1 MFIGVDHG
9 TRAIRFSSHDEKT
22 FELDRK
28 NASKI
33 SFDELLS
40 LMQRY
45 LSIDPS
51 KIKLVALTYSMG
63 DGIHKIK
70 RIEDVENRGLLED
83 GGAGSYVGGGTHIY
97 DLFRGHEIPT
107 IVLPGI
113 HRRSPIDPRLKVFSH
128 HASPEKIGDCY
139 YVLKKFH
146 SRNFILCDVG
156 ANTVSV
162 GVKDGRIIGG
172 LDACLFSP
180 GVYQGPLDLEAIR
193 KTDRGEI
200 SANDAFGLGGVKKFT
215 LLNTEN
221 LDKKDLVFENRR
233 FSSLKIEGFQA
244 FKSLSLLTAMEASAM
259 EVLVPDAD
267 IFVCG
272 FVSED
277 EKFID
282 EMKGLLKKDITA
294 LGDIASVGCSLIA
307 RDVFYGA
314 RNILGI
320 EVEI

>member
-28 NASKI
+28 KASKI

-40 LMQRY
+40 FMQRC

-51 KIKLVALTYSMG
+51 NIKLVALTYSMG

-180 GVYQGPLDLEAIR
+180 GIYQGPLDLEAIR
-193 KTDRGEI
+193 KIDRGEI
-200 SANDAFGLGGVKKFT
+200 SANDAFGFGGVKKAPTNF
-215 LLNTEN
+215 LYVEN
-221 LDKKDLVFENRR
+221 LDKKDL
-233 FSSLKIEGFQA
+233 A
-244 FKSLSLLTAMEASAM
+244 FKSLSLLTAMEISAM
-259 EVLVPDAD
+259 EVLLSDAD

-272 FVSED
+272 FVSEN

-282 EMKGLLKKDITA
+282 EMKGLLKKDITS

>member
-63 DGIHKIK
+63 DDIHKIK

-97 DLFRGHEIPT
+97 DLFRGHDIPT
-107 IVLPGI
+107 IILPGI

-146 SRNFILCDVG
+146 SRDFILCDVG

-180 GVYQGPLDLEAIR
+180 GIYQGPLDLEAIR
-193 KTDRGEI
+193 KIDRGEI
-200 SANDAFGLGGVKKFT
+200 SANDAFGLGGMKKSAFLDECEPKVCKLANGT
-215 LLNTEN
+215 FANADN
-221 LDKKDLVFENRR
+221 LDKKDL
-233 FSSLKIEGFQA
+233 SS
-244 FKSLSLLTAMEASAM
+244 KSLSLLTAMEISAM
-259 EVLVPDAD
+259 EVLVSDAD

-272 FVSED
+272 SVSEN

-282 EMKGLLKKDITA
+282 EMKGLLKDDITA